1 MHARATN
8 ASATGQA
15 TTAPRP
21 DLPSFTRGL
30 FVGDI
35 QHELLF
41 PFPEPLERRDADEAA
56 VVRRLID
63 QLRAL
68 ERDVID
74 SARYDREEMV
84 PEEVLRA
91 FADIGMFGLTIP
103 REYGGLGLSA
113 TAYGRVFAA
122 LCAIDPSLAVV
133 VGVHC
138 GLGAKTIVLF
148 GTPEQRQRYLPALAR
163 GSMFAAYAL
172 TEPNVGSDAQ
182 HIEATAVRAPGG
194 DGWLLTGT
202 KIWIGLGHRAGVIA
216 TFAQTEVERDGR
228 RVRRPTAFL
237 VRPETPGFR
246 VAGTYHKLG
255 IRGSTQA
262 ELRYDGV
269 FVPDDHVLHEVGRG
283 FHVAVHVLNAGRHS
297 LSCGCTG
304 GTRRLL
310 TEMTRYASER
320 VQFGKPIIEFEITQ
334 RKVASLAAELYAAEA
349 MVAELS
355 ALMDSGEAD
364 VALEAACSKVFTS
377 EMLWR
382 AADEMV
388 QVAGGR
394 GFVQPWPYERMLRD
408 ARINRIFEG
417 TNEILRLFIALN
429 GLQEQGEKLK
439 ELGAALKRPLQNLG
453 QLGEFVRSRVRTRF
467 GRGTDLAVELH
478 EALQVHER
486 YFEKHVA
493 ELKHAA
499 EGAVMQYRE
508 GIVERQ
514 FVLERLANMAIELW
528 ARAAVIARTQRLI
541 DEKGVEACAHELS
554 LCGVACVESGR
565 RFRANRDALD
575 AREEEI
581 DRHRRGIAAAVREA
595 GGAVPPD
602 PVLHDGATPART

>member
-1 MHARATN
+1 MTAKPADSRATEHK
-8 ASATGQA
+8 TG
-15 TTAPRP
+15 APRA

-30 FVGDI
+30 FLGDI

-41 PFPEPLERRDADEAA
+41 PFPEPLERRDAAEAA
-56 VVRRLID
+56 VVRRLIGD
-63 QLRAL
+63 LRQL
-68 ERDVID
+68 EHDVID
-74 SARYDREEMV
+74 SARFDREETI
-84 PEEVLRA
+84 PEAVLRA
-91 FADIGMFGLTIP
+91 FADIGMFALTIP
-103 REYGGLGLSA
+103 KQYGGLGLSA
-113 TAYGRVFAA
+113 TAYGRVFGT

-148 GTPEQRQRYLPALAR
+148 GTPEQKERYLPALAKAEI
-163 GSMFAAYAL
+163 FAAYAL
-172 TEPNVGSDAQ
+172 TEPDVGSDAQ
-182 HIEATAVRAPGG
+182 HIEATAVRAPGD
-194 DGWLLTGT
+194 DGWLLTGR

-216 TFAQTEVERDGR
+216 TFAQTDVERHGT

-237 VRPETPGFR
+237 VRPDTPGFR
-246 VAGTYHKLG
+246 VVGTYHKLG

-262 ELRYDGV
+262 ELAYENV

-283 FHVAVHVLNAGRHS
+283 FHVAVHVLNGGRHS

-310 TEMTRYASER
+310 GEMTRYASER
-320 VQFGKPIIEFEITQ
+320 VQFGKPIIEFGITQ
-334 RKVASLAAELYAAEA
+334 RKIASLAAELYVAEA
-349 MVAELS
+349 MIAALS

-439 ELGAALKRPLQNLG
+439 ELGAALERPLQNLG
-453 QLGEFVRSRVRTRF
+453 QLGDFVRSRVRTRF
-467 GRGTDLAVELH
+467 GRGTDLEVALH
-478 EALQVHER
+478 ESLRMHER
-486 YFEKHVA
+486 FFEKHVA

-499 EGAVMQYRE
+499 EGAVLRYRE
-508 GIVERQ
+508 GIVDQQ

-528 ARAAVIARTQRLI
+528 ARAVTIARTQRLI
-541 DEKGVEACAHELS
+541 DERGVDAVSHELS

-565 RFRANRDALD
+565 RFRANRDAID

-581 DRHRRGIAAAVREA
+581 DRHRRAIAERVRHAE
-595 GGAVPPD
+595 GAVQGD
-602 PVLHDGATPART
+602 PVLDEGRQGHH